1 MQIAAHPLEAAL
13 GGDPST
19 ANKVR
24 AYVDLKFCKNG
35 AWTDKRLEV
44 SPRHS
49 DKVVCRNFALIR
61 SPPLTKNC
69 DFTKLTDH
77 Q

>member
-1 MQIAAHPLEAAL
+1 MQIAAHPLEATL

-44 SPRHS
+44 SFF
-49 DKVVCRNFALIR
+49 FALFFGKFQLIGFHNLA
-61 SPPLTKNC
+61 LTNDGLNSK
-69 DFTKLTDH
+69 DH
-77 Q
+77 